1 MTKKKSKSISTNG
14 VQASLSKKFVKY
26 VLENEDQYP
35 TGEKFLES
43 LNEWQEKAL
52 RVNKNAIDLDSLCK
66 KLDIE
71 KEIVSWCKDASYF
84 DYTEKLGTRQEHQD
98 GLFYIGDPSAM
109 AAVECL
115 NIKENSQ
122 VIDLCSAP
130 GGKSIHALNF
140 LGPQG
145 KLISNEIDF
154 KRSKTLHENISRIAG
169 AIKDDPYIQVTNE
182 KPIDLVN
189 PREAIADVVIVD
201 APCSGEAMMRRSE
214 LARRQWS
221 LKLAVKMAEIQV
233 ELLDVA
239 SQLVRPGGQI
249 GYFTCTFNEVE
260 NENVIDKFLETHSDF
275 KVVAPDILKEKL
287 GDENIAIRKN
297 SLFLYPHLVRGDGQ
311 SICVLQKLT

>member
-1 MTKKKSKSISTNG
+1 M
-14 VQASLSKKFVKY
+14 QASLSKKFVKY
-26 VLENEDQYP
+26 VLENPLQYP
-35 TGEKFLES
+35 DGEKFLES

-52 RVNKNAIDLDSLCK
+52 RVNKNAIDLESLCK
-66 KLDIE
+66 KLEIE
-71 KEIVSWCKDASYF
+71 KQSVAWCKDASYF
-84 DYTEKLGTRQEHQD
+84 DYKEKLGTRSEHEE

-109 AAVECL
+109 SAVECL
-115 NIKENSQ
+115 DIKSNSQ

-140 LGPQG
+140 LGAQG

-154 KRSKTLHENISRIAG
+154 KRSKTLHENVTRMAK
-169 AIKDDPYIQVTNE
+169 AMKNDPYIQVTNE
-182 KPIDLVN
+182 KPEDLIN
-189 PREAIADVVIVD
+189 PREAIAGVVIVD

-221 LKLAVKMAEIQV
+221 LKLANKMAEIQL

-239 SQLVRPGGQI
+239 SKLLKPGGQI

-260 NENVIDKFLETHSDF
+260 NENVVENFLQNHSGY
-275 KVVAPDILKEKL
+275 KVVSPEVLKQKL
-287 GDENIAIRKN
+287 GDENIVIRKN

-311 SICVLQKLT
+311 SICVLERLN

>member
-1 MTKKKSKSISTNG
+1 M
-14 VQASLSKKFVKY
+14 QASLSKKFVKY

-169 AIKDDPYIQVTNE
+169 AIKDDPYIQITNE
-182 KPIDLVN
+182 RPIDLVN

-239 SQLVRPGGQI
+239 SQLVRPGGQV

>member
-1 MTKKKSKSISTNG
+1 M
-14 VQASLSKKFVKY
+14 QASLSKKFVKY

-115 NIKENSQ
+115 NIRENSQ

-154 KRSKTLHENISRIAG
+154 KRSKTLHENISRVAG
-169 AIKDDPYIQVTNE
+169 AIKDDPYIQITNE
-182 KPIDLVN
+182 RPIDLVN

-239 SQLVRPGGQI
+239 SQLVRPGGQV